1 MVVMVVDK
9 VLMIFMSSD
18 LRIVVIV

>member
-1 MVVMVVDK
+1 MVVDK